1 MQYIHYH
8 NDFTVPISLVSDSI
22 TINPDIIGQITFYT
36 RNNGNSY
43 CCCRDCKTLY
53 VDGDNVMAVLN
64 SHNLETGVLNYMV
77 EYQIPDSNFPDG
89 FQRICQH
96 YTSNI
101 ELTTENGDITV
112 AEAQIIYGDTIR
124 ELIESAG
131 YSYTK
136 EEIDEMI
143 AQIDSEINTYSKPE
157 IDALLATKANK
168 NGNRNEDFVTR
179 TLNLQREGASTS
191 LYNYTLNGGEF
202 VSFYDQTGSSLTYQ
216 FIPNQG
222 DIIATERQLAA
233 KANSNDVYTKGQVD
247 DLLDNIDLPDNVV
260 TDANYVHTD
269 NNYSTSDKNKLSGIA
284 SGAEVNVQSDWNVTN
299 SSSDA
304 FIKNKPTIPT
314 VDSSITGSN
323 QSNPV
328 RGGAIYNALND
339 KAGFRNYVDSDAME
353 DDTPDNG
360 TIGFDADSEK
370 FYIYDNANAEW
381 RQIDGGGGVQSNWN
395 ETNTSSLAY
404 IQNKPTIPTKTSD
417 LTLDNT
423 YSKTEVDSKLT
434 NFEGD
439 SVGIKYYDPNDEWGP
454 YTLRITGEWDDDASL
469 VYLTVTDEGDNDKTT
484 KIPMGANLLSENG
497 FETVEIT
504 DGHIQPFKVNVMK
517 PSTVNLSIKPS
528 NTYGNAPG
536 TVMAWLEMNAD
547 DLTNVTRI
555 RWNSFVFP
563 ANESIAI
570 SDFQTYSKIIVTVMG
585 DYITNIARYT

>member
-112 AEAQIIYGDTIR
+112 AEAQIIYGETIE
-124 ELIESAG
+124 ELLERAG

-143 AQIDSEINTYSKPE
+143 EGISAQVNTYTKPE
-157 IDALLATKANK
+157 IDTLLAGKANK

-216 FIPNQG
+216 FVPNQG
-222 DIIATERQLAA
+222 DIIATERQLAT

-269 NNYSTSDKNKLSGIA
+269 NNYTTSDKNKLSGIA
-284 SGAEVNVQSDWNVTN
+284 SGAEVNVQSDWNVTD

-323 QSNPV
+323 QTNPV
-328 RGGAIYNALND
+328 SGGAIYMALNG
-339 KAGFRNYVDSDAME
+339 KAGFKSYQDCDDME
-353 DDTPDNG
+353 NDTPPTG
-360 TIGFDADSEK
+360 TIGFDSDFEN
-370 FYIYDNANAEW
+370 FYIYNLPSGEW
-381 RQIDGGGGVQSNWN
+381 KRIDGGGDLPANVVVDANYVHTDNNFTTEYKETIDGLENQFTTKEFILSPYYVLDGVP
-395 ETNTSSLAY
+395 ED
-404 IQNKPTIPTKTSD
+404 NKVAFNSGYDADSGFSILEIYDYHSHNNVTIPINNSEFMTTAGFPVKDIDIDGAGSSQPVV
-417 LTLDNT
+417 LKSCT
-423 YSKTEVDSKLT
+423 YSVFVPRNTRVRTVNIELGENNTMYQLLIEKSTLVSVTTFNNPEGTIWKNGSAFDFSAFKSGTDSY
-434 NFEGD
+434 
-439 SVGIKYYDPNDEWGP
+439 V
-454 YTLRITGEWDDDASL
+454 
-469 VYLTVTDEGDNDKTT
+469 
-484 KIPMGANLLSENG
+484 LLS
-497 FETVEIT
+497 FL
-504 DGHIQPFKVNVMK
+504 K
-517 PSTVNLSIKPS
+517 LSDE
-528 NTYGNAPG
+528 
-536 TVMAWLEMNAD
+536 VVL
-547 DLTNVTRI
+547 
-555 RWNSFVFP
+555 
-563 ANESIAI
+563 ANYEL
-570 SDFQTYSKIIVTVMG
+570 Y
-585 DYITNIARYT
+585 